1 MLFKRIGALIILTL
15 FLSTAGLSC
24 TLLGPS
30 EDEAL
35 FKPVTLEYW
44 RVFDTSDTLDEIS
57 GAYSKLHRN
66 VTINYRTFRF
76 EEYEQALLD
85 AFAEDRGPDIFSIP
99 NSWVSR
105 YDTKILPMPRAMKV
119 GYVQIKVKDEPPV
132 RSTGVTEVY
141 TAKQIQTLFVEVVG
155 RDVIR
160 QDKKGE
166 NIVLGLPYSVDVLTL
181 FFNRDLLN
189 NESIDSPPTNWTE
202 FEEAVKAITKIDEET
217 QKILQSGAAFGG
229 GKTIQ
234 RAPDIISMLM
244 MQNGAEMTRNG
255 AVVFDRA
262 AIGGMQEQEGSPA
275 VNALQYYTDFASA
288 EKDYYTWNDEEAQ
301 DSFEAFSQGKTA
313 FFFGY
318 SYHDQILKQKA
329 PRLRYGVVPV
339 PQIGYPNPRVT
350 YANYWIETVSR
361 KTRYPQ
367 YAWDFLKFSTQKERV
382 EGYLK
387 RTRKPTAL
395 RSLVEAQ
402 KKDEELEPFA
412 SQLLFAR
419 SWYQGK
425 NPRLMERAFTD
436 MISDILLNAKT
447 GEDERGMLG
456 GILKKTRD
464 RVAAGYDEV
473 LY

>member
-1 MLFKRIGALIILTL
+1 MILRRIGTLTILAF
-15 FLSTAGLSC
+15 FLSTTGLSC
-24 TLLGPS
+24 TFLGQS

-44 RVFDTSDTLDEIS
+44 RVFDTGDTFDEIVN
-57 GAYSKLHRN
+57 AYHKIHTN
-66 VTINYRTFRF
+66 VTINYRTFRY

-85 AFAEDRGPDIFSIP
+85 AFAEDRGPDIFSLP
-99 NSWVSR
+99 NSWINR
-105 YDTKILPMPRAMKV
+105 YATKIFPMPRSMKI
-119 GYVQIKVKDEPPV
+119 GYVQNGREKEPPIKTTKV
-132 RSTGVTEVY
+132 QGGY
-141 TAKQIQTLFVEVVG
+141 TAKQIQTLFVDTVVNDVVRKDIQG
-155 RDVIR
+155 DVI
-160 QDKKGE
+160 
-166 NIVLGLPYSVDVLTL
+166 LGLPYSVDVLAL
-181 FFNRDLLN
+181 FYNRDLLN
-189 NESIDSPPTNWTE
+189 NESIDTPPANWTE
-202 FEEAVKAITKIDEET
+202 FEEAVKKITKIDEET
-217 QKILQSGAAFGG
+217 QRILQSGAAFGG
-229 GKTIQ
+229 GKSIQ

-244 MQNGAEMTRNG
+244 MQNGAEMTQNG
-255 AVVFDRA
+255 AVVFDKA
-262 AIGGMQEQEGSPA
+262 AVAGMQTQEGSTPA
-275 VNALQYYTDFASA
+275 VNALQYYTDFAA
-288 EKDYYTWNDEEAQ
+288 PGKDYFTWNDDDPV

-318 SYHDQILKQKA
+318 AYHDHILKQKA

-350 YANYWIETVSR
+350 FANYWIETVS
-361 KTRYPQ
+361 KKAKYPY
-367 YAWDFLKFSTQKERV
+367 YAWDFLRFATKKENI

-395 RSLVEAQ
+395 RLLIETQ

-436 MISDILLNAKT
+436 MISDSLLNAKT
-447 GEDERGMLG
+447 GEDEKDKLTR
-456 GILKKTRD
+456 ILKKTRE
-464 RVAAGYDEV
+464 RVSAGYDEM